1 MAEGAECS
9 RPQAASQTRSTQ
21 ARRWPKV
28 GRLKVRT
35 LMVLRV
41 PVDIPSPG
49 GPFHGPEPQL
59 AYLQSGDN
67 DNPDFTAI
75 N

>member
-1 MAEGAECS
+1 MTEGAECS

-21 ARRWPKV
+21 ARRWPKG

-41 PVDIPSPG
+41 PAGISSPG
-49 GPFHGPEPQL
+49 GPFNGPEPQL
-59 AYLQSGDN
+59 PYLQSGDN
-67 DNPDFTAI
+67 DSPDLTAI